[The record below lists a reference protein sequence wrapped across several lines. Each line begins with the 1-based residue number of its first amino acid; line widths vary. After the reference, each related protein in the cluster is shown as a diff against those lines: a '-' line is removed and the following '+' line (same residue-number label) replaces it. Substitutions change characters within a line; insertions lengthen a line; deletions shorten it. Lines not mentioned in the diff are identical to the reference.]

1 VQKLYTALRSVYG
14 KLRNAISSE
23 ALHQLLRPAAHS
35 PLLERRRVE
44 MIISRVRMVAALFAL
59 LTPLWIVI
67 DLVVFTWPI
76 TILLSIG
83 RLLTTYAFVLL
94 ARSHRKSSK
103 IADAHR
109 ALAIMFCIPTLFF
122 LYSHPMLSYFR
133 IDGIAAAISAGYAF
147 LPFVMIA
154 GLSVF
159 PLTAVEA
166 ALFSLPVLA
175 AEAFVAVAQL
185 DMLRW
190 SSHMGAFW
198 LLLLIASVAA
208 LAGMSQLSFMLLLV
222 QQATHDGLTKCFS
235 RSSGEELLDIQFHIA
250 ARSGAPLSIA
260 FLDVD
265 NFKVIN
271 DTFGHDAGDR
281 VLSEVADSLRS
292 NLRSYDMLLRW
303 GGEEFVIILPDTNG
317 DAAELIFSRLRERGL
332 GTRPD
337 GKPVTASVGLSER
350 GADQSK
356 NWQHLIEV
364 ADHRMYQAKQAGKDR
379 TVGCADKH
387 MASATAPRSR
397 VGSPS
402 PELVA

>member
-1 VQKLYTALRSVYG
+1 MQKLYTLLQSVHG
-14 KLRNAISSE
+14 KLRDAISSD
-23 ALHQLLRPAAHS
+23 ALRQLLRPGVHS

-67 DLVVFTWPI
+67 DLVVFTWPV

-83 RLLTTYAFVLL
+83 RLLTTYAFILL

-122 LYSHPMLSYFR
+122 LYSHPMLSYFQV
-133 IDGIAAAISAGYAF
+133 DGVAAAISAGYAF

-175 AEAFVAVAQL
+175 AEALVAVAQL

-250 ARSGAPLSIA
+250 ARSGAHLSIA

-281 VLSEVADSLRS
+281 VLSEVAASLRS

-332 GTRPD
+332 GMRPD
-337 GKPVTASVGLSER
+337 GQPVTASVGLAER
-350 GADQSK
+350 GADQAK

-387 MASATAPRSR
+387 LVSATSSTFTRRES
-397 VGSPS
+397 
-402 PELVA
+402 VA